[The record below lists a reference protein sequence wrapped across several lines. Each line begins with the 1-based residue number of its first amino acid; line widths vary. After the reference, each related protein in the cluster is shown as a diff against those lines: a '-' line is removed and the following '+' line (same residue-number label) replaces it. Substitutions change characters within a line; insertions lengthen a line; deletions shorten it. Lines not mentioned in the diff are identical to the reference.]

1 MLTAANAF
9 FVAAEFS
16 LVTVDRASIEEQAA
30 QGDRS
35 ARRLSNA
42 LHSLSFQLSGAQ
54 LGITLSALLTG
65 YLAEPAIAQLL
76 HPLTSLL
83 PGSKNLAD
91 GVAVAI
97 ALLLATL
104 ISMLFGELVPK
115 NAALARPRG
124 VALWT
129 AGPLRVFSTI
139 LRPIIAVLNGT
150 ANIIVRRLGIEPQE
164 ELASARSPEELGL
177 LAAISAR
184 AGALPTE
191 TATLLQR
198 TIRFGDKRAAEA
210 MTPRVDVVGL
220 EATATVDDL
229 LALATASGH
238 TRFPIYIDT
247 LDQVVGVVGVID
259 ALGVPAQ
266 RRSET
271 LARSISRDPVLVPES
286 LDLDGVLAALRAA
299 GAELAVVVDEYGGT
313 DGIVTTED
321 LVEELVGEIDDE
333 YDPPTSLDAP
343 RITAPDADQ
352 ARLVPGLLREDELAE
367 ETGFRLP
374 DGPYET
380 LAGFVMSQLGRIP
393 VEGERVEFNGWTF
406 IVTSVERHR
415 IEQVK
420 VRPAAEW
427 LEEQRA
433 RAAEAAA
440 ARAASARETGD
451 ASETDRPRAL
461 RSSDAAGSEGSGD
474 AAVAASSAG
483 DGDAP
488 EQVEQHD
495 DAARAAE
502 RSSAASEQTTAPQ
515 GDGNLSS
522 VGSRGKAQ

>member
-16 LVTVDRASIEEQAA
+16 LVTVDRASIEEKAA
-30 QGDRS
+30 AGDRS
-35 ARRLSNA
+35 ARRLSAA

-65 YLAEPAIAQLL
+65 YLAEPAIAQLVR
-76 HPLTSLL
+76 PVV
-83 PGSKNLAD
+83 PGGDDVAD
-91 GVAVAI
+91 GISVAI
-97 ALLLATL
+97 ALVLATL

-124 VALWT
+124 LALWT
-129 AGPLRVFSTI
+129 AGPLRVFSVVF
-139 LRPIIAVLNGT
+139 RPIIAVLNGT
-150 ANIIVRRLGIEPQE
+150 ANVIVRRLGIEPQE

-229 LALATASGH
+229 LALATESGH

-259 ALGVPAQ
+259 ALSVPAQ
-266 RRSET
+266 RRGET
-271 LARSISRDPVLVPES
+271 LARAIGRDPVLVPES

-352 ARLVPGLLREDELAE
+352 AVLVPGVLREDELAE
-367 ETGFRLP
+367 QTGFRLP

-393 VEGERVEFNGWTF
+393 VEGERAEYNGWTF

-420 VRPAAEW
+420 VRPSAEY
-427 LEEQRA
+427 LEERRA
-433 RAAEAAA
+433 VAAEAAA
-440 ARAASARETGD
+440 ARAQADSATGTAPDSAVTAASGAAGGEAATAAAERAEGLSPAVPGSTASARKTATG
-451 ASETDRPRAL
+451 
-461 RSSDAAGSEGSGD
+461 GGGK
-474 AAVAASSAG
+474 
-483 DGDAP
+483 
-488 EQVEQHD
+488 
-495 DAARAAE
+495 
-502 RSSAASEQTTAPQ
+502 
-515 GDGNLSS
+515 LSS
-522 VGSRGKAQ
+522 VGSPGKAQ